1 MKKRPVL
8 FVVSFLTMATAF
20 AQNVGINTT
29 GATPHASAI
38 LDLHTGNNGT
48 TGFLPERVVLTATNV
63 AAPVTS
69 PATGLIVYNTN
80 TNGSSP
86 TNVIP
91 GYYYWNS
98 SAWTYLITNSKASVS
113 IPYLLKTSAT
123 SGHYYNPGH
132 NNINDNFTTA
142 PTSLGSNV
150 AYEADNNYV
159 ITSNGYFSKV
169 YGWVSTGTAGKTV
182 TVYVYLYSPV
192 NNSTANI
199 SGALIGSQAVSCTT
213 AGANYSYEIAAST
226 ALTKGQFIM
235 VWYVPN
241 FTMDVYA
248 SGTIECLYIP
258 Q

>member
-1 MKKRPVL
+1 MRRCLLV
-8 FVVSFLTMATAF
+8 FLTVSGMNGF

-29 GATPHASAI
+29 GATPNASAI
-38 LDLHTGNNGT
+38 LDLNTGNSGT
-48 TGFLPERVVLTATNV
+48 MGFLPERVVLTATNV

-69 PATGLIVYNTN
+69 PATGLLVYNTN

-98 SAWTYLITNSKASVS
+98 SAWTYLITNAKASVS

-142 PTSLGSNV
+142 PTSLGVNA

-159 ITSNGYFSKV
+159 ITSNGNFSKV
-169 YGWVSTGTAGKTV
+169 YGWLNVSSAGKTV
-182 TVYVYLYSPV
+182 TVYVYLYSPA

-199 SGALIGSQAVSCTT
+199 PGALIGSQTVTCTT
-213 AGANYSYEIAAST
+213 AGANYSYEIAANT

-241 FTMDVYA
+241 FGMDVYA